1 MGKRLE
7 GRLVIATHNT
17 GKLWEM
23 RALLAP
29 HGIEAV
35 SAAEIS
41 LSEPAETGKNFQEN
55 AALKARAAAQAAN
68 LAALAD

>member
-29 HGIEAV
+29 HGLEAV
-35 SAAEIS
+35 SAAESS
-41 LSEPAETGKNFQEN
+41 LSEPAETGKN
-55 AALKARAAAQAAN
+55 
-68 LAALAD
+68 